1 LTRRLAYSGEVDQA
15 SSEADLVADQV
26 ASVIAAAE
34 EAAAAIRA
42 EAEAD
47 AARMRARARAM
58 LAEASEVL
66 RRLDGGEEA
75 RAMALR
81 MALGGRT
88 RGEVEQD
95 LRSGLRVTDPAA
107 VLDEVFGRG
116 TGREQRIPWAEQA
129 KGHAP

>member
-1 LTRRLAYSGEVDQA
+1 MSAPLAYSGAVEQP
-15 SSEADLVADQV
+15 SEADLVAERV
-26 ASVIAAAE
+26 ATVIAAAE

-47 AARMRARARAM
+47 AARMRARARALM
-58 LAEASEVL
+58 TEATEL
-66 RRLDGGEEA
+66 LHRLDRNDEA
-75 RAMALR
+75 RAMALQ

>member
-1 LTRRLAYSGEVDQA
+1 VTDPLAYSDQVGQP
-15 SSEADLVADQV
+15 SEAEYVAERV

-42 EAEAD
+42 DAEAD
-47 AARMRARARAM
+47 AARIRARARA
-58 LAEASEVL
+58 LLDEATEVL
-66 RRLDGGEEA
+66 RRVDRSDEA
-75 RAMALR
+75 RAMALQ

-95 LRSGLRVTDPAA
+95 LRTGLRLTDPAA

-116 TGREQRIPWAEQA
+116 TGHEQRIPWAEQA

>member
-1 LTRRLAYSGEVDQA
+1 VEQP
-15 SSEADLVADQV
+15 SEADLVAERV
-26 ASVIAAAE
+26 ATVIAAAE

-47 AARMRARARAM
+47 AARMRARARALM
-58 LAEASEVL
+58 TEATELL
-66 RRLDGGEEA
+66 RRLDRNEEA
-75 RAMALR
+75 RAMALQ

-95 LRSGLRVTDPAA
+95 LRSGLRVADPAA

-116 TGREQRIPWAEQA
+116 TGRDQRIPWAEQA

>member
-1 LTRRLAYSGEVDQA
+1 MEQA
-15 SSEADLVADQV
+15 TEAELVAERV
-26 ASVIAAAE
+26 ATVIAAAE
-34 EAAAAIRA
+34 EAAAIIRA
-42 EAEAD
+42 DAEAD
-47 AARMRARARAM
+47 AARMRARARAI
-58 LAEASEVL
+58 LNEATEVL
-66 RRLDGGEEA
+66 RRIEGGHAESSEEA

-95 LRSGLRVTDPAA
+95 LRNGLGVDDPAG

-116 TGREQRIPWAEQA
+116 TGRNQRIPWAEQA